1 MLRERQGEKRGG
13 KVWNEGGVGGKEE
26 EDEKAGEAM
35 CCNGRSSCQLVMAQ
49 HRVSNLNQGSF

>member
-1 MLRERQGEKRGG
+1 MLSERQGEKRGG

-26 EDEKAGEAM
+26 EDEKSGEAM
-35 CCNGRSSCQLVMAQ
+35 CCNGRGSCQLVMGQ